1 MGTRKS
7 YAGGAV
13 ATRLAADITAGA
25 TTIVVADAS
34 TYPSSSNPFVIAINR
49 GSSSEEKV
57 LIGSRSGNNLT
68 VTTRGYDGTSA
79 LAHITNE
86 VVEHVLDAVSI
97 DEANAFANVM
107 TTRGD
112 QVVYGASGATRVPKG
127 TSGQVWTMVDGNDPG
142 WVDASETQ
150 AETAWVPAYTGTLVL
165 GTGTGLYRSGG
176 YSIQNGMLTGW
187 FSIVAGTTGF
197 TAGTLTSLDL
207 PVPLRSTLPASTLTN
222 RLAVGS
228 AMFGGTNSIPALL
241 SYFATDKF
249 FPYRTS
255 DAGTSPVSAFSA
267 ASNVLSG
274 FLSYPVD

>member
-13 ATRLAADITAGA
+13 ATRLADDITAGA
-25 TTIVVADAS
+25 TTITVADAS

-57 LIGSRSGNNLT
+57 LIGSRSGNVLT

-97 DEANAFANVM
+97 DEANAFANIL

-112 QVVYGASGATRVPKG
+112 QLVYGASGAIRVAKG
-127 TSGQVWTMVDGNDPG
+127 VSGQVWVMTDGNDPG
-142 WVDASETQ
+142 WRDAADTQ
-150 AETAWVPAYTGTLVL
+150 SETAWVPAITGTLVL
-165 GTGTGLYRSGG
+165 GTGTGLYREGG

-197 TAGTLTSLDL
+197 TTGTLTQITM
-207 PVPLRSTLPASTLTN
+207 PVPLRAALPGSTLSNKLCVGMGVLGSTGANPAMLT
-222 RLAVGS
+222 
-228 AMFGGTNSIPALL
+228 
-241 SYFATDKF
+241 YFHDDTF
-249 FPYRTS
+249 FAQRTS
-255 DAGTSPVSAFSA
+255 DGATSPSSPFSA
-267 ASNVLSG
+267 ANNVLSG